1 MKERRRGFLQLLV
14 GLGEFWRS
22 LGEEERGKGNG
33 RLCWMRLMVLKVE
46 MRERSE
52 SERVRDPNG
61 RARALWRIWGVS
73 YVGVLS
79 TVSVKLMKT
88 MFDALSIV
96 YDDLYTWLTSPWSTN
111 TALDLTCFP
120 QLPLEVLRLLW
131 CMAAMEPSTR

>member
-1 MKERRRGFLQLLV
+1 VQLLV

-61 RARALWRIWGVS
+61 RA
-73 YVGVLS
+73 